1 MLNKI
6 IDKPM
11 SAKEAIGKFISDGD
25 TIGVGGQSIGRVSTF
40 LAHEIVRQQKKNLTL
55 VGCNLSLSMDLLVGA
70 KLVKKT
76 ECGSGSFERFGT
88 AFQWRNA
95 IQNNL
100 IEVQD
105 YSHLAMASRFL
116 AGSLGIPFI
125 PSKSML
131 GTDLLKKQNSNTE
144 KPFEITDN
152 PWKKNDP
159 VVLLPALQPDVSIVH
174 VQMADKSGN
183 VIIEGFTTHEPEMIK
198 ASKKVII
205 SCEKLVDTEFVKSNP
220 EKITIPYIFV
230 DAVIEQPLGGYPT
243 SVYNYYEHDSDHI
256 SEYQQKARAG
266 GKEYSDYLNKYI
278 YDCKSFEEYVKKAA
292 GPSKIKSLKES
303 MLKLL

>member
-6 IDKPM
+6 IDKTMNPKD
-11 SAKEAIGKFISDGD
+11 AVQEFISDGD
-25 TIGVGGQSIGRVSTF
+25 TIGIGGQSIGRVSTL
-40 LAHEIVRQQKKNLTL
+40 LAHEIVRQQKKDLTL

-70 KLVKKT
+70 KLVKRT

-100 IEVQD
+100 IEFQD

-125 PSKSML
+125 PTKSML
-131 GTDLLKKQNSNTE
+131 GTDLLKKQNTN
-144 KPFEITDN
+144 KINPFEIINN
-152 PWKKNDP
+152 PWQKDEP
-159 VVLLPALQPDVSIVH
+159 VVLLPALQPDVSIIH
-174 VQMADKSGN
+174 AQMADKSGN
-183 VIIEGFTTHEPEMIK
+183 IIIEGFTTHEPEMIK
-198 ASKKVII
+198 ASKKVIV
-205 SCEKLVDTEFVKSNP
+205 SCEKLIDSEFVKSHP
-220 EKITIPYIFV
+220 EKISIPYIFI

-256 SEYQQKARAG
+256 LYYQEKARSG
-266 GKEYSDYLNKYI
+266 GKEYSNYLDEYI
-278 YDCKSFEEYVKKAA
+278 YNCKSFEEYIQKSA
-292 GPSKIKSLKES
+292 GTNKIKALKDS